1 MATSDEY
8 AQWIVNNADKRGTPE
23 FNTVAAAYQDSKQST
38 PVPKENNALLE
49 QVRGFSKAFGHH
61 VMNLPHG
68 IAQGVENIVNA
79 GAQLLPDNPASRAI
93 NSTVTADNAA
103 MAQRE
108 KDYQAST
115 PDSTG
120 AYAGA
125 ITGEVLPFM
134 ANKIAAPLRAA
145 GDYAGNLAA
154 KNLSAATAN
163 LAAKNLSAATAN
175 LGSKIASGTTQGA
188 IIGAAQPVTNPDYWE
203 GKGKQVGTSAVVGG
217 ALPAVTTALSG
228 IYNAGKNV
236 IEPLIN
242 PTATAARKLSDATGV
257 DPQTL
262 AQALKNPTEYVK
274 GSMPTTAQVIATPEA
289 VQLEKALR
297 NNPDFTGKME
307 NISNANN
314 AARLEALNSVAGAP
328 GALDQATAERAFKA
342 KELYQQAFSEYKPS
356 SVTPEL
362 ESQVSQLMQRPA
374 MQSAINDAKTLAK
387 NEGLSLTD
395 ENSVQGLHY
404 AKMSLDDKIS
414 NAIRSGDNNAARTL
428 TDTKNKLLDV
438 MGNLSPTYKKA
449 MSTYADMSKPINTM
463 EVGQQLQDKLT
474 SGSLNSAGDPN
485 IAFQNFRTSLAK
497 ALKGS
502 EYGINPEAK
511 KTLQAIQ
518 DDLQRD
524 TISNSLRFPGSDTH
538 YNQQAQGWLS
548 RQLYGKDFS
557 GSGASTKIV
566 GTIGGAVAGATI
578 GHPLYGMGAG
588 ASAALGLSKLA
599 ANRVNN
605 AMADIMTSPAN
616 AEKALTALAPSERS
630 ALVKLLSQNPMTQQL
645 IQSATVKP

>member
-1 MATSDEY
+1 MADIIQQMMLDSGGGNNLSLSTIDQMKLDASSP
-8 AQWIVNNADKRGTPE
+8 VNNI
-23 FNTVAAAYQDSKQST
+23 
-38 PVPKENNALLE
+38 PVPQENNALLE
-49 QVRGFSKAFGHH
+49 QVRGFSKALGHH
-61 VMNLPHG
+61 VANIPHG
-68 IAQGVENIVNA
+68 IAQSLENVVNA
-79 GAQLLPDNPASRAI
+79 GAQLLPDNPVSRAI
-93 NSTVTADNAA
+93 NSTVSADNAA

-115 PDSTG
+115 PDSAG

-125 ITGEVLPFM
+125 ITGEVLPFL

-145 GDYAGNLAA
+145 GDYAGNIAA
-154 KNLSAATAN
+154 KNLPE
-163 LAAKNLSAATAN
+163 ATAN
-175 LGSKIASGTTQGA
+175 LGSKIASGATQGA
-188 IIGAAQPVTNPDYWE
+188 LISAAQPVTSTDYWKA
-203 GKGKQVGTSAVVGG
+203 KGSQLEAGTLTGG
-217 ALPAVTTALSG
+217 ALPAITGTLGG
-228 IYNAGKNV
+228 IYNTGKNV
-236 IEPLIN
+236 LEPILN
-242 PTATAARKLSDATGV
+242 PTATAARKLSDATGI
-257 DPQTL
+257 DPQAL
-262 AQALKNPTEYVK
+262 ANALRNPTEFVK
-274 GSMPTTAQVIATPEA
+274 GSSPTTAQVIASPEA

-307 NISNANN
+307 NISNSNN

-328 GALDQATAERAFKA
+328 GALDQATADRAAKA
-342 KELYQQAFSEYKPS
+342 RELYQQAFSEYKPS
-356 SVTPEL
+356 SITHDVQDQIT
-362 ESQVSQLMQRPA
+362 QLMKRPA
-374 MQSAINDAKTLAK
+374 MQAAMNDAKTLAQ

-485 IAFQNFRTSLAK
+485 IVFQNYRSTLAK
-497 ALKGS
+497 ALKNA
-502 EYGINPEAK
+502 EYGINPDAQ
-511 KTLQAIQ
+511 KTLQNIQ
-518 DDLQRD
+518 NDLQRG
-524 TISNSLRFPGSDTH
+524 TISNSLRFPGSDTN

-557 GSGASTKIV
+557 GSGASTKIM
-566 GTIGGAVAGATI
+566 GTIGGALAGASI

-616 AEKALTALAPSERS
+616 AEKALTALAPSERNI
-630 ALVKLLSQNPMTQQL
+630 LVKLLSQNPLTQQL
-645 IQSATVKP
+645 VQSATVKP